1 MATDSVW
8 MTPGAQQRLVEELQS
23 CERAVGAVDSTAEAR
38 IASLRILLRN
48 AEVGAKPDDGLV
60 EPGMKVTVRFTS
72 DDSHLTFLFG
82 SRELAALDPTI
93 DVEVYSPTSPLG
105 VAITGRYVGDV
116 VNYPA
121 PSGALEAEIVAA
133 APFD

>member
-8 MTPGAQQRLVEELQS
+8 MTLGAQQRLVDELQK
-23 CERAVGAVDSTAEAR
+23 CERAVAAGDSSAEAR
-38 IASLRILLRN
+38 IVSLRSLLRN

-72 DDSHLTFLFG
+72 DDSQLTFLFG

-105 VAITGRYVGDV
+105 AAITGRYVGDV
-116 VNYPA
+116 VQYPA